1 MLYKTFS
8 FITGDKM
15 PVEASGIPAAFQIA
29 SKIIDLLKKDVE
41 SFYDEHQDF
50 FKKIEEKALVK
61 TLNVNDHGCYSVRQ
75 TIKDI
80 SAQYISTPKALN
92 SVTSDLNEFNR
103 IISDFLKKNQH
114 SHSLNCCSSGSPLI
128 PQQKLTKIKSLL
140 VDCQNKYQDF
150 TDYSQS

>member
-8 FITGDKM
+8 FITGDQM
-15 PVEASGIPAAFQIA
+15 PVGASGIPAAFQIA

-41 SFYDEHQDF
+41 SFYYEHEVF

-80 SAQYISTPKALN
+80 SAQYISTPKVLN
-92 SVTSDLNEFNR
+92 SVTSDLNKFNK
-103 IISDFLKKNQH
+103 IISDFLKRI
-114 SHSLNCCSSGSPLI
+114 SILI
-128 PQQKLTKIKSLL
+128 H
-140 VDCQNKYQDF
+140 
-150 TDYSQS
+150 